1 MISVSDASWNCS
13 LVVTFFCLLFSESFQ
28 NPTFITETQMCH
40 QLCGVCCLLSWTLV
54 SPCPGEYGL
63 FTSPVLSLESVLIKC
78 ASWTNFRA
86 SFLLIS
92 YFLRDFLFQIFS
104 LVFIFTTI
112 FLLLKCSVYLSPND
126 WISLCQHLRTFR
138 GIENYCY
145 HLNKLLSYT
154 RICHFFI
161 FYFLFYISLLTFL
174 FLIDFFFLDEV
185 N

>member
-40 QLCGVCCLLSWTLV
+40 QLCGVLGWTLM

-78 ASWTNFRA
+78 ASWTNFCA

-104 LVFIFTTI
+104 LIFIFTTI

-126 WISLCQHLRTFR
+126 WISRCQHFRTFR
-138 GIENYCY
+138 GMENYCY

-154 RICHFFI
+154 RICICLSFTFYFI
-161 FYFLFYISLLTFL
+161 FPFSPFSF
-174 FLIDFFFLDEV
+174 
-185 N
+185 